1 MLPKEIFKLSDGKE
15 VINELESERSQKMS
29 EFDIDLPNCW
39 GETKSLRVIADISRA
54 EPDVGDFGNG
64 DISVT
69 VQEVYC
75 NEEGFDPN

>member
-1 MLPKEIFKLSDGKE
+1 M
-15 VINELESERSQKMS
+15 VS

-54 EPDVGDFGNG
+54 EPDVCEFGNG

-75 NEEGFDPN
+75 NEDGFDPNENIYSMVEGRIDDIAHLIYQRFE

>member
-1 MLPKEIFKLSDGKE
+1 M
-15 VINELESERSQKMS
+15 MS
-29 EFDIDLPNCW
+29 EFNIDLPNCW

-69 VQEVYC
+69 VEEVYC
-75 NEEGFDPN
+75 TEDGFDPKENIYSTVEDRLDDIAHLIYQRFD